1 MIKLMYTGRYRC
13 MHTGHASTVCC
24 TAAGF
29 GEVELNDQQIQTETV
44 QPMEAHV
51 ETGNVTQQQGVYAT
65 A

>member
-1 MIKLMYTGRYRC
+1 MHSC
-13 MHTGHASTVCC
+13 MHTGHASTVCF
-24 TAAGF
+24 TAAGL

-44 QPMEAHV
+44 QLAEPHV

>member
-1 MIKLMYTGRYRC
+1 MHTGRYSC

-24 TAAGF
+24 TTASF

-44 QPMEAHV
+44 QLAEPHV
-51 ETGNVTQQQGVYAT
+51 ETVNVTQQQGVYAT